1 MTRRIPVVGPRRR
14 PLPRPKCPLSP
25 RKVVR
30 NLLKPPPLQLVP
42 RLVLALPL
50 RLLFVPVDC
59 VPVWE
64 LQAEVSV
71 PERPQ
76 WASDLADY
84 VPGWPH
90 LVPVPPPMAK
100 NGRPR
105 RGELSGPRQNCSD
118 SVISTSAAVVQ
129 TTFPIRLSSAVP
141 LAEEVEAAVE
151 VVAVAVDGNEVTH
164 PLLVVVTREATVVN
178 LPAREIASGPED
190 RRLLGQ
196 RPISV
201 EAEAAVA
208 RTNLTRTS
216 WTMALPSRL
225 FSAPRIGGC
234 L

>member
-1 MTRRIPVVGPRRR
+1 MR
-14 PLPRPKCPLSP
+14 S
-25 RKVVR
+25 
-30 NLLKPPPLQLVP
+30 LLKPQPLQQLVP

-76 WASDLADY
+76 WASDLVDY
-84 VPGWPH
+84 VPEWPH
-90 LVPVPPPMAK
+90 PVPVPPPMAK

-105 RGELSGPRQNCSD
+105 RGESSGPRQNCLD
-118 SVISTSAAVVQ
+118 SVISTSAAVVR
-129 TTFPIRLSSAVP
+129 TTSPIKLSSADLP
-141 LAEEVEAAVE
+141 AEEVEAAAE
-151 VVAVAVDGNEVTH
+151 VDGNVVTH